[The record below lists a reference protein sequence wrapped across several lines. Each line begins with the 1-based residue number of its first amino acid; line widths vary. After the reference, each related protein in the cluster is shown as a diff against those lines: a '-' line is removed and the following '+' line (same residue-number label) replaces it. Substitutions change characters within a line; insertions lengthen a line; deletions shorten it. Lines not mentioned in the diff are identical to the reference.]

1 MTTIDHMMK
10 LYDEGIDELMGAQ
23 KYAKMSHKTENSD
36 EKATYKNM
44 ARQELDHAKMIIQM
58 GDRDFMG
65 TNTMDSLNMVWKSL
79 REHLLD
85 WHGDIMKKLD

>member
-10 LYDEGIDELMGAQ
+10 LYEEGLDELMGAQ
-23 KYAKMSHKTENSD
+23 KYAKMSRKADNND
-36 EKATYKNM
+36 EKTTYKNM
-44 ARQELDHAKMIIQM
+44 ARQELDHAKMIILM

-65 TNTMDSLNMVWKSL
+65 TNTMDSINMVWKSL

-85 WHGDIMKKLD
+85 WHDDISKKLD

>member
-1 MTTIDHMMK
+1 MGAFRIVEDMVT
-10 LYDEGIDELMGAQ
+10 ELMGAQ
-23 KYAKMSHKTENSD
+23 KYAKISHKTENSD

-65 TNTMDSLNMVWKSL
+65 ANTMDSLNMVWKSL

-85 WHGDIMKKLD
+85 WHGDIAKKLD

>member
-1 MTTIDHMMK
+1 MNTVEHMMK
-10 LYDEGIDELMGAQ
+10 LYEEGLDELMGAQ
-23 KYAKMSHKTENSD
+23 KYAKMAMHASVSE
-36 EKATYKNM
+36 EKNTYRNM

-65 TNTMDSLNMVWKSL
+65 TNAMDSLNMVWKSL

-85 WHGDIMKKLD
+85 WHSDIVKKLD

>member
-10 LYDEGIDELMGAQ
+10 LYEEGLDELMGAQ

-65 TNTMDSLNMVWKSL
+65 RTQWILSIWSGSPSVSICSTGTGIL
-79 REHLLD
+79 
-85 WHGDIMKKLD
+85 